1 MPRTKTELSEKE
13 LEVIAVAC
21 EFKKTS
27 PAVLDDTRWIAQLN
41 TIIEEVKGGQTELSE
56 RDWVEV
62 YYALN
67 WLAKHDK
74 KDALALMEKI
84 GPDGENMYA

>member
-1 MPRTKTELSEKE
+1 MQRTKTELSKKE
-13 LEVIAVAC
+13 LEVIAFAC

-27 PAVLDDTRWIAQLN
+27 PAVIGDRRWIGQLS
-41 TIIEEVKGGQTELSE
+41 TIIEEVKDEGQPDLSE

-67 WLAKHDK
+67 WLAKHEN

-84 GPDGENMYA
+84 GPDGENMA